1 MDESKVAISQK
12 IKWCGWV
19 STFAILCK
27 NTGAAENVQHHQ
39 VFFNPLLNRNACGQ
53 RWGQK

>member
-12 IKWCGWV
+12 IKWCRWV

-39 VFFNPLLNRNACGQ
+39 VFFNPLLNPNAFGQ
-53 RWGQK
+53 